1 MSLRGER
8 EFESETQEKE
18 FLIRSKNYGIKSINT
33 QLEDKKNIIQLLK
46 KVLSKKYNLEP
57 NDYIILIDKF
67 KLGDKKITKE
77 SIEELISYLN
87 TQEYFNVSPT
97 TKDASPQYTLSNI
110 LKEPSLPDKRIVN
123 YKNVDHVSSKS
134 PQLIIVDLLN
144 DLDLIN
150 FNGTYNISIKPFKQ
164 RPKQIILKKLFISDK
179 LKREFTK
186 DLYTFI
192 KIREF
197 SNNICV
203 NSSQNYYFSYFT
215 IENNKIDLM
224 NTDIIVSKTQL
235 YSNLNI
241 TFYDSK
247 NNVIKILDTGESEF
261 MTLFLE
267 FKF

>member
-1 MSLRGER
+1 MSLRGGR

-18 FLIRSKNYGIKSINT
+18 FLIRSKNYGINSINT
-33 QLEDKKNIIQLLK
+33 QLEDKKNIIKLLK

-57 NDYIILIDKF
+57 NDYVILIDKF
-67 KLGDKKITKE
+67 KLSDKKINKE

-87 TQEYFNVSPT
+87 TQEYFNVPPL
-97 TKDASPQYTLSNI
+97 AEQSPQYTLSNI
-110 LKEPSLPDKRIVN
+110 LKESSNPTKR
-123 YKNVDHVSSKS
+123 SSKYKTLKPVS
-134 PQLIIVDLLN
+134 YSSSQLIIVDLLN

-150 FNGTYNISIKPFKQ
+150 FDGTYNISIKPFKQ
-164 RPKQIILKKLFISDK
+164 RPTQIILNKLFISDK
-179 LKREFTK
+179 LKQELTK
-186 DLYTFI
+186 DIYTFI

-197 SNNICV
+197 PNNICV

-215 IENNKIDLM
+215 IENNKINLM
-224 NTDIIVSKTQL
+224 NTEFILSKTQI

-247 NNVIKILDTGESEF
+247 NNIIKILDTGDLDF